1 MKSITLFILFTCL
14 AGIAVAQNSYPVSW
28 EFRSEQTAP
37 LTYRVI
43 LQATVKAPYHIY
55 PRQASGGMGL
65 PTEII
70 FEENDNVTFVDEI
83 QEKGVE
89 QKDGE
94 TLAYYAKGVTFSQ
107 TITLRSEKPT
117 SLPITVKYMACTK
130 QMCLPP
136 AKKQYTL
143 AINHKDVA
151 GPVADTEPEEKIE
164 SSVKTDIRYEDF
176 SMMGIN
182 GKLISASEVV
192 NNSRYTFIDF
202 WASWCAPCRKQ
213 GRELIP
219 IYNKYK
225 GKGFGVIGVS
235 LDTDGTAWK
244 KAIQSDGYTWTNLCD
259 LKGFASPLSK
269 KYNIT
274 AIPRNI
280 LIDRNGQIIAKDLHG
295 KELEATIEK
304 LFK

>member
-14 AGIAVAQNSYPVSW
+14 AGIAIAQNSYPVSW
-28 EFRSEQTAP
+28 EFRAEQTAP

-65 PTEII
+65 PTEIK

-83 QEKGVE
+83 REKGIE

-94 TLAYYAKGVTFSQ
+94 TLAYYAKGVTFTQ
-107 TITLRSEKPT
+107 TIKLKSEKPT
-117 SLPITVKYMACTK
+117 SLSFTIKYMACTK

-136 AKKQYTL
+136 AKKQQTL
-143 AINHKDVA
+143 AINHKVKEVA
-151 GPVADTEPEEKIE
+151 ATDKEPEGGSEMAAK
-164 SSVKTDIRYEDF
+164 SDFQYENF
-176 SMMGIN
+176 SMSDVN
-182 GKLISASEVV
+182 GKMMSASEVV
-192 NNSRYTFIDF
+192 NNNQYTFIDF

-219 IYNKYK
+219 LYTHYK
-225 GKGFGVIGVS
+225 AKGFGVIGVS
-235 LDTDGTAWK
+235 LDTDGAAWK
-244 KAIQSDGYTWTNLCD
+244 KAIQSDGYTWTNLSD

-274 AIPRNI
+274 SIPRNI
-280 LIDRNGQIIAKDLHG
+280 LVDRNGLIIAKDLHG

>member
-1 MKSITLFILFTCL
+1 MKSITLFIFFSCL
-14 AGIAVAQNSYPVSW
+14 AGFAVAQNSYPVSW
-28 EFRSEQTAP
+28 ECRSEQIAP

-70 FEENDNVTFVDEI
+70 FEAQDNVTLVDEI
-83 QEKGVE
+83 QEKGLE

-107 TITLRSEKPT
+107 TVTLKSGAPT
-117 SLPITVKYMACTK
+117 SLPITIRYMACTK

-136 AKKQYTL
+136 AKKQFTL
-143 AINHKDVA
+143 AINHTVA
-151 GPVADTEPEEKIE
+151 EVVAADKETEN
-164 SSVKTDIRYEDF
+164 SDANAANTDFQYEDF
-176 SMMGIN
+176 SMTGIN
-182 GKLISASEVV
+182 GKVMSASEVV
-192 NNSRYTFIDF
+192 HNNRYTFIDF

-219 IYNKYK
+219 VYDKYK
-225 GKGFGVIGVS
+225 AKGFGVIGVS
-235 LDTDGTAWK
+235 LDTDDAAWK
-244 KAIQSDGYTWTNLCD
+244 KAIRSDGYTWTNLSD
-259 LKGFASPLSK
+259 GKGFASPLSK

-274 AIPRNI
+274 SIPRNI
-280 LIDRNGQIIAKDLHG
+280 LIDRNGQILAKDLHG
-295 KELEATIEK
+295 KELEAMIQK
-304 LFK
+304 LFE